1 MMGPKKF
8 DQQRAREVVHRLR
21 LYAQHGDRLTIK
33 QATDAADI
41 IEDLA
46 LAVFGIQEVI
56 PLESDRHT
64 D

>member
-1 MMGPKKF
+1 MGPKKF
-8 DQQRAREVVHRLR
+8 NQQRAREVVHRLR

-41 IEDLA
+41 IEDLS

-56 PLESDRHT
+56 PIEGEDQA